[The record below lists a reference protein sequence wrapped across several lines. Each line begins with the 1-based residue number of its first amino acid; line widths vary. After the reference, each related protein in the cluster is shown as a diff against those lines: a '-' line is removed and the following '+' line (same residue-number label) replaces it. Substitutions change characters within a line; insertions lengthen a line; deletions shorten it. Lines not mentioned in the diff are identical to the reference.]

1 MHSSGAGR
9 VSQEVL
15 VNKAVKSRCLAVR
28 GDGNALLV
36 PSKKGWLPHKGIPGD
51 LWVSAVC
58 F

>member
-1 MHSSGAGR
+1 M
-9 VSQEVL
+9 
-15 VNKAVKSRCLAVR
+15 NKAVKSRCLAVR

-51 LWVSAVC
+51 LWVFAVC